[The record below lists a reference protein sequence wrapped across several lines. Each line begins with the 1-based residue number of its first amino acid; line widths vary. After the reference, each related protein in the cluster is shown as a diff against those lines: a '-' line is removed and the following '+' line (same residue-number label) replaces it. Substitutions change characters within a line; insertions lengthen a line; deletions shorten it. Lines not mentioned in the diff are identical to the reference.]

1 IVVASL
7 RALQHHRPATS
18 LFQCCNNISFRTNR
32 IVKLGSITAD
42 AEFRMRVAAA
52 CWGKAE
58 IVTHLHGELVFP
70 VDTPPVADFHAIEEI
85 KDWSSCRLCQRAWGR
100 FLAVAEI
107 RSKSATK
114 RVCCNHDAADLIY
127 HLPELFGA
135 LNTRDVFL
143 QATDQNM
150 PQVRAHFHAAQKQ

>member
-1 IVVASL
+1 
-7 RALQHHRPATS
+7 
-18 LFQCCNNISFRTNR
+18 
-32 IVKLGSITAD
+32 
-42 AEFRMRVAAA
+42 
-52 CWGKAE
+52 
-58 IVTHLHGELVFP
+58 VFP

-85 KDWSSCRLCQRAWGR
+85 KNWSPCRLCQCERGR

-107 RSKSATK
+107 RSKSAAK
-114 RVCCNHDAADLIY
+114 RMCCNHDAADLVH

-150 PQVRAHFHAAQKQ
+150 PQVRTHFHAAQKQETVLCSQLACPEAVTDAVVLGDYHTVEPQALCLANEFDGTQIAIGGVPTRMDMQIQNH